1 MQGGNCDYCV
11 MADRAEKSA
20 GAIWVGIMLMKSNK
34 ASHSLVYDRFMFVGS
49 KFDVGV
55 YI

>member
-20 GAIWVGIMLMKSNK
+20 GAIWVGIMLMKSIK
-34 ASHSLVYDRFMFVGS
+34 QVILWYTIDLCL
-49 KFDVGV
+49 
-55 YI
+55 